1 VKRHDLPNGRSVFF
15 DPEPHVYYDEAG
27 SEFYGVTTVIKD
39 IGGGPPAKYYEK
51 NAIQGFFDLKKRRP
65 DWAWDD
71 VDAED
76 VLRWL
81 EMEGLDSGAI
91 FRNAGTTGTAV
102 HKVFEALP
110 SGDIPSDIPE
120 VEADRVARLVQ
131 WWNENVEETY
141 HSEIVV
147 ASHSQGYAGTVDWVG
162 RIKGQNGVGI
172 IDLKTSNYVQP
183 KYHFQLDG
191 YREAYMESGYGE
203 TQWQA
208 VLHLPKD
215 KPLRFV
221 PGKAAPG
228 AFRAQLDSF
237 KHQKH
242 ISPPRRKPAPNLPLA
257 A

>member
-1 VKRHDLPNGRSVFF
+1 MIRHDLPNGRTVFF
-15 DPEPHVYYDEAG
+15 DPEPHVYYDAAG

-39 IGGGPPAKYYEK
+39 IGGGPPASYYEK
-51 NAIQGFFDLKKRRP
+51 NAYEKFQKAIREMPWGGWGDLP
-65 DWAWDD
+65 L
-71 VDAED
+71 ED
-76 VLRWL
+76 LIERL
-81 EMEGLDSGAI
+81 GSPSKEI
-91 FRNAGTTGTAV
+91 FEDAGTTGTAV

-208 VLHLPKD
+208 VLHLPKN